1 MSLKYSVGEG
11 LLCGIIGV
19 TSREHNVVP
28 LVIKGLQR
36 LEYRGYDSVGV
47 AVISG
52 GTILYRKG
60 AGELEVVR
68 RRLALDELSGPTAIG
83 HTRWA
88 THGPP
93 N

>member
-1 MSLKYSVGEG
+1 MSQKYSVGEG

-52 GTILYRKG
+52 GMILYRKG
-60 AGELEVVR
+60 AGELEGHSIYTSGGSMWQN
-68 RRLALDELSGPTAIG
+68 LALSNIRTSFL
-83 HTRWA
+83 
-88 THGPP
+88 
-93 N
+93 